1 MNSRER
7 VLKVLNHEIPDRVP
21 VDLGSTRTSGISA
34 IAYNKL
40 ISELGLKKRLPNMY
54 DVVQQLVYP
63 DLQIRKIFD
72 IDIIDAGQAFIGSRA
87 TWKEF
92 ELKDKSRCL
101 VPDRI
106 NFTKNSNG
114 SIDVAYR
121 DGTVLGKMPARS
133 LYFDQT
139 FWVYGSLEKIPDV
152 FSEEDFA
159 KELWTYTTPS
169 PGNINIFDDDQAKL
183 FSDCMEKLYKETDYA
198 IMLRF
203 GGNLVESGFG
213 LRGMENYL
221 CDLYMDE
228 KGVNRFLDVLM
239 EGYLNSIS
247 KILELA
253 GNYIN
258 ILMFADDMGSE
269 RAAFFSQ
276 DIYRKYFK
284 NRHRKMWE
292 LIHSKSKC
300 KIFLHSCGSI
310 YELIPDL
317 IDAGLDILNPIQT
330 TAANMEPD
338 KLKKEFGKD
347 LVFWGGC
354 CDTREVL
361 VKGSPEDVKAD
372 VKKRVKILGQ
382 NGGLIFNQIH
392 NILADVPPQNIKALF
407 EAASLYGQY

>member
-63 DLQIRKIFD
+63 DHQIRKIFD

-87 TWKEF
+87 AWKEF

-106 NFTKNSNG
+106 NFTKKDDG
-114 SIDVAYR
+114 SMDVVYK
-121 DGTVLGKMPARS
+121 DGTVLGKMPESS
-133 LYFDQT
+133 LYIDQI

-152 FSEEDFA
+152 LSEEDFA
-159 KELWTYTTPS
+159 KELWAYTTPS
-169 PGNINIFDDDQAKL
+169 PGHINIFDDDQAKL
-183 FSDCMEKLYKETDYA
+183 FSDCIEKLYKETDYA

-221 CDLYMDE
+221 CDLYMDA

-239 EGYLNSIS
+239 EGYLSSVS

-253 GNYIN
+253 GKHIN

-269 RAAFFSQ
+269 RAAFFSP

-284 NRHRKMWE
+284 NRHREMWE

-330 TAANMEPD
+330 TAVNMEPD

-361 VKGSPEDVKAD
+361 VKGSPQDVKAD

-407 EAASLYGQY
+407 EAARLYGQY